1 MSTCTDCLR
10 RAWVLGA
17 LNGRLEYRGRA
28 PERLAALLELGDE
41 ELLRAVCE
49 EEAERLLEEY
59 ARLDPSA
66 GACVEGVERICRHDP
81 RFPVALARAP
91 AGPALLH
98 VVGGL
103 PRVLELLARPAVAIV
118 GTRAASDY
126 GIEVAHGLAREL
138 AASGVT
144 VLGGLADGIA
154 AAAHDGALEVGGPTV
169 TVMAGGVDVCR
180 PARRRGLY
188 ERLCATG
195 GALAELPC
203 GQPPRGWCHTAR
215 ARILVALADVVVVV
229 EARERAGE
237 LVHARLARETGR
249 VLAAV
254 PGRLGSPLANG
265 PHALLREGARLVR
278 DAEDVLELLYDDACE
293 RPGAMPQRADART
306 AVEPGLRAVL
316 NAVAAGCDTVAKL
329 IATGCDEQETL
340 VALARLESGGA
351 IVRGDAGRYLAR
363 LTTLSSQR

>member
-1 MSTCTDCLR
+1 MSACAACLR

-17 LNGRLEYRGRA
+17 LNTRLEYRGRA
-28 PERLAALLELGDE
+28 PERLVALLELSDE
-41 ELLRAVCE
+41 ELLRAAGE
-49 EEAERLLEEY
+49 EEAERLLREY
-59 ARLDPSA
+59 ARLDPA
-66 GACVEGVERICRHDP
+66 ATTTAEGVERICRHDP
-81 RFPVALARAP
+81 RFPAALARAP

-98 VVGGL
+98 VAGEL

-126 GIEVAHGLAREL
+126 GIEVAHGLARGL

-154 AAAHDGALEVGGPTV
+154 AAAHEGALQVAGPTV
-169 TVMAGGVDVCR
+169 TAMAGGVDVCL
-180 PARRRGLY
+180 PPRRRGLY
-188 ERLCATG
+188 ERLRAAG
-195 GALAELPC
+195 GAIAELPC

-215 ARILVALADVVVVV
+215 ARIVVALAGVVVVV

-254 PGRLGSPLANG
+254 PGRLGSPLASG

-278 DAEDVLELLYDDACE
+278 GAQDVLELLYGDAGE
-293 RPGAMPQRADART
+293 RPGGSTRAT
-306 AVEPGLRAVL
+306 ATRAAAIDPGLQGVLDAVG
-316 NAVAAGCDTVAKL
+316 AGCDTVAKL
-329 IATGCDEQETL
+329 LAAGVDEQEIL
-340 VALARLESGGA
+340 VALARLELGGA

-363 LTTLSSQR
+363 V